1 MSEHRGVNRAA
12 TGVRAAAAR
21 PGTPS
26 LLRELNDRA
35 ALELLLDGRS
45 LTRAQLSE
53 LTGVSKVTV
62 AQMLARL
69 EERGL
74 VAAVGASSG
83 GRGPNAQLYSVVP
96 SSAYVAALYVE
107 HDLVSTAVAD
117 VTGRVIAE
125 VRDEVPSGSG
135 AGDPVELVRSAVD
148 RACALAGISVDL
160 LSAFV
165 IGSPGVVDP
174 VTGDP
179 QLAINLPA
187 WHSGVLAALRGSL
200 HKNVLIENDVNLAAI
215 AEHAAGAAVGADD
228 FVLLWVG
235 VGIGLA
241 TVLGGRL
248 HRGAS
253 GAAGEIGWLPVPGAP
268 VAPNVRVP
276 AGGGL
281 QWLAGAE
288 TVRALAAEY
297 GFAPAGTSETMSA
310 GDAVHAAVVMLRGAG
325 TPADELGADR
335 PGASADAAYG
345 NAGDPEGAARAGRFL
360 DELARRVALGAT
372 AVCTIIDPGLVVLG
386 GEVGLAGGTALADRV
401 ASEVASICPVQP
413 RVVPTAV
420 ASEPVL
426 RGALFTAVQR
436 ARADL
441 LASVAG

>member
-1 MSEHRGVNRAA
+1 MPNQTRS
-12 TGVRAAAAR
+12 R

-35 ALELLLDGRS
+35 ALGLLLDGRS
-45 LTRAQLSE
+45 MTRSRLSE

-74 VAAVGASSG
+74 VSAVGEQAG
-83 GRGPNAQLYSVVP
+83 GRGPNATLYSVVP
-96 SSAYVAALYVE
+96 SSAYVAGLYVE
-107 HDLVSTAVAD
+107 HGEVSTAVAD
-117 VTGRVIAE
+117 VTGKVIAE
-125 VRDEVPSGSG
+125 VREDTNG

-148 RACALAGISVDL
+148 RACARAGVAVAS

-174 VTGDP
+174 LTGDP
-179 QLAINLPA
+179 WLAINLPE
-187 WHSGVLAALRGSL
+187 WHEGVLDGLRGALR
-200 HKNVLIENDVNLAAI
+200 KPVLIENDVNLAAI
-215 AEHAAGAAVGADD
+215 AERSVGAAVGLDD

-241 TVLGGRL
+241 TVLGGQL

-268 VAPNVRVP
+268 VTSNVRHP

-281 QWLAGAE
+281 QWLAGAGP
-288 TVRALAAEY
+288 VRALAEQY
-297 GFAPAGTSETMSA
+297 GF
-310 GDAVHAAVVMLRGAG
+310 GDQRATAAVRGAVEATSG
-325 TPADELGADR
+325 LSLTNYADSPSAAHSDADV
-335 PGASADAAYG
+335 
-345 NAGDPEGAARAGRFL
+345 ARAAAFL
-360 DELARRVALGAT
+360 DELAHRVALGAT
-372 AVCTIIDPGLVVLG
+372 AVCAVLDPGLVVLG
-386 GEVGLAGGTALADRV
+386 GEVGLAGGQALADRV
-401 ASEVASICPVQP
+401 SAEVRRMCPVQP
-413 RVVPTAV
+413 HVVPTAV
-420 ASEPVL
+420 SSEPVL
-426 RGALFTAVQR
+426 RGALITAVDQ

>member
-1 MSEHRGVNRAA
+1 MASQSGLHQASGRGP
-12 TGVRAAAAR
+12 AR

-45 LTRAQLSE
+45 LTRSQLSD

-62 AQMLARL
+62 AQMLTRL

-74 VAAVGASSG
+74 VAAVGSNSG
-83 GRGPNAQLYSVVP
+83 GRGPNAVLYSVVP
-96 SSAYVAALYVE
+96 SSAYVAALYME
-107 HDLVSTAVAD
+107 HGLVSAAVAD
-117 VTGRVIAE
+117 VTGRVTAE
-125 VRDEVPSGSG
+125 AREDTNGD
-135 AGDPVELVRSAVD
+135 GDPVELVRSAVD
-148 RACALAGISVDL
+148 RACQRAGVSVSA

-179 QLAINLPA
+179 RWAFNLPA
-187 WHSGVLAALRGSL
+187 WHEGVLAGLRGAL
-200 HKNVLIENDVNLAAI
+200 HRNVMIENDVNLAAM
-215 AEHAAGAAVGADD
+215 AEHAAGAAAGADD
-228 FVLLWVG
+228 FVLLWLGVG
-235 VGIGLA
+235 VGLA

-253 GAAGEIGWLPVPGAP
+253 GAAGEIGWLPLPGAP
-268 VAPNVRVP
+268 VTDDVRYP
-276 AGGGL
+276 AGG
-281 QWLAGAE
+281 
-288 TVRALAAEY
+288 ALAAEH
-297 GFAPAGTSETMSA
+297 GFGSA
-310 GDAVHAAVVMLRGAG
+310 
-325 TPADELGADR
+325 
-335 PGASADAAYG
+335 GASAGEWVRAAV
-345 NAGDPEGAARAGRFL
+345 ADPGERAGRFL
-360 DELARRVALGAT
+360 DELARRVALGAV

-386 GEVGLAGGTALADRV
+386 GEVGLAGGTALAGRV
-401 ASEVASICPVQP
+401 AVEVARICPVPP

-426 RGALFTAVQR
+426 RGALLTAVNQ

>member
-1 MSEHRGVNRAA
+1 MASQTESSGEPASNRAA
-12 TGVRAAAAR
+12 GRAPTR

-35 ALELLLDGRS
+35 ALALLLDGKS

-74 VAAVGASSG
+74 VTAVGSNSG
-83 GRGPNAQLYSVVP
+83 GRGPNAALYSVVP

-107 HDLVSTAVAD
+107 QGLVSTAVAD

-125 VRDEVPSGSG
+125 VREDPTSG
-135 AGDPVELVRSAVD
+135 AGDPVELIRCAVD
-148 RACALAGISVDL
+148 RACQRAGVSVSM

-179 QLAINLPA
+179 RLAINLPA
-187 WHSGVLAALRGSL
+187 WHEGVLGGLRGAL
-200 HKNVLIENDVNLAAI
+200 HKNVLIENDVNLAAM
-215 AEHAAGAAVGADD
+215 AEHAVGAAAGTSD
-228 FVLLWVG
+228 FVLLWLDVG
-235 VGIGLA
+235 VGLA

-248 HRGAS
+248 HRGVT
-253 GAAGEIGWLPVPGAP
+253 GAAGEIGWLAVPGAP
-268 VAPNVRVP
+268 VTSDVRRP
-276 AGGGL
+276 AGGGM

-288 TVRALAAEY
+288 AVRELAAEH
-297 GFAPAGTSETMSA
+297 GFAADGASA
-310 GDAVHAAVVMLRGAG
+310 GDAVRAAVAAA
-325 TPADELGADR
+325 ADV
-335 PGASADAAYG
+335 DA
-345 NAGDPEGAARAGRFL
+345 AARADRAHEFL
-360 DELARRVALGAT
+360 GELARRVALGAV
-372 AVCTIIDPGLVVLG
+372 AVCTVIDPGLVVLG
-386 GEVGLAGGTALADRV
+386 GEVGLAGGPALASRV
-401 ASEVASICPVQP
+401 AAAVAAICPVRP

-426 RGALFTAVQR
+426 RGALLTAVNQ

-441 LASVAG
+441 LASVGG

>member
-1 MSEHRGVNRAA
+1 MASQTESSGEPASNRAA
-12 TGVRAAAAR
+12 GRAPTR

-35 ALELLLDGRS
+35 ALALLLDGKS

-74 VAAVGASSG
+74 VTPVGSNSG
-83 GRGPNAQLYSVVP
+83 GRGPNAALYSVVP

-107 HDLVSTAVAD
+107 QGLVSTAVAD

-125 VRDEVPSGSG
+125 VREDPTSG
-135 AGDPVELVRSAVD
+135 AGDPVELIRSAVD
-148 RACALAGISVDL
+148 RACQRAGVSVSM

-179 QLAINLPA
+179 RLAINLPA
-187 WHSGVLAALRGSL
+187 WHEGVLGGLRGAL
-200 HKNVLIENDVNLAAI
+200 HKNVLIENDVNLAAM
-215 AEHAAGAAVGADD
+215 AEHAVGAAAGTSD
-228 FVLLWVG
+228 FVLLWLDVG
-235 VGIGLA
+235 VGLA

-248 HRGAS
+248 HRGVS
-253 GAAGEIGWLPVPGAP
+253 GAAGEIGWLAVPGAP
-268 VAPNVRVP
+268 VTSDVRHP
-276 AGGGL
+276 AGGGM
-281 QWLAGAE
+281 QWLAGADA
-288 TVRALAAEY
+288 VRELAAEH
-297 GFAPAGTSETMSA
+297 GFAAAGVSA
-310 GDAVHAAVVMLRGAG
+310 GDAVRAAVTAAAGA
-325 TPADELGADR
+325 LDR
-335 PGASADAAYG
+335 D
-345 NAGDPEGAARAGRFL
+345 GAARSDRAHEFL
-360 DELARRVALGAT
+360 GELARRVALGAV
-372 AVCTIIDPGLVVLG
+372 AVCTVIDPGLVVLG
-386 GEVGLAGGTALADRV
+386 GEVGLAGGPALASRV
-401 ASEVASICPVQP
+401 AAAVAAICPVRP

-426 RGALFTAVQR
+426 RGALLTAVNQ

-441 LASVAG
+441 LASVGG

>member
-1 MSEHRGVNRAA
+1 MASQMPAPDSNGPDGP
-12 TGVRAAAAR
+12 TPAR

-35 ALELLLDGRS
+35 ALNLLLDGSS

-83 GRGPNAQLYSVVP
+83 GRGPNAALYSVVP
-96 SSAYVAALYVE
+96 SSAYAAALYVE
-107 HDLVSTAVAD
+107 MGQVRTAVAD

-125 VRDEVPSGSG
+125 VREDPASGE
-135 AGDPVELVRSAVD
+135 GDPVELIRSAVD
-148 RACALAGISVDL
+148 RACQLAGVSVSA

-179 QLAINLPA
+179 RLAINLPE
-187 WHSGVLAALRGSL
+187 WHEGVLSGLRGAL
-200 HKNVLIENDVNLAAI
+200 HKNVLIENDVNLAAV
-215 AEHAAGAAVGADD
+215 AEHATGAAAGTGD

-235 VGIGLA
+235 VGVGLA
-241 TVLGGRL
+241 TMLGGRL
-248 HRGAS
+248 HRGVT

-268 VAPNVRVP
+268 ITSDVGYP

-288 TVRALAAEY
+288 AVRALAAEH
-297 GFAPAGTSETMSA
+297 GFGRVSGDASA
-310 GDAVHAAVVMLRGAG
+310 GAAVRAAVAAIGDVNADGRGA
-325 TPADELGADR
+325 E
-335 PGASADAAYG
+335 
-345 NAGDPEGAARAGRFL
+345 RFL
-360 DELARRVALGAT
+360 GELARRVALGAA
-372 AVCTIIDPGLVVLG
+372 AVCTVIDPGLVVIG
-386 GEVGLAGGTALADRV
+386 GEVGLAGGLALADRV
-401 ASEVASICPVQP
+401 AAEVARICPVRP

-420 ASEPVL
+420 ATDPVL
-426 RGALFTAVQR
+426 RGALLTAVDQ

-441 LASVAG
+441 LASVGG

>member
-1 MSEHRGVNRAA
+1 MASQTESSGEPASNRAA
-12 TGVRAAAAR
+12 GRAPTR

-35 ALELLLDGRS
+35 ALALLLDGKS

-74 VAAVGASSG
+74 VTPVGSNSG
-83 GRGPNAQLYSVVP
+83 GRGPNAALYSVVP

-107 HDLVSTAVAD
+107 QGLVSTAVAD

-125 VRDEVPSGSG
+125 VREDPTSG
-135 AGDPVELVRSAVD
+135 AGDPVELIRSAVD
-148 RACALAGISVDL
+148 RACQRAGVSVSM

-179 QLAINLPA
+179 RLAINLPA
-187 WHSGVLAALRGSL
+187 WHEGVLGGLRGAL
-200 HKNVLIENDVNLAAI
+200 HKNVLIENDVNLAAM
-215 AEHAAGAAVGADD
+215 AEHAVGAAAGTSD
-228 FVLLWVG
+228 FVLLWLDVG
-235 VGIGLA
+235 VGLA

-248 HRGAS
+248 HRGVT
-253 GAAGEIGWLPVPGAP
+253 GAAGEIGWLAVPGAP
-268 VAPNVRVP
+268 VTSDVRHP
-276 AGGGL
+276 AGGGM
-281 QWLAGAE
+281 QWLAGADA
-288 TVRALAAEY
+288 VRELAAEH
-297 GFAPAGTSETMSA
+297 GFAAAGVSA
-310 GDAVHAAVVMLRGAG
+310 GDVVRAAVTAAAGA
-325 TPADELGADR
+325 LDR
-335 PGASADAAYG
+335 D
-345 NAGDPEGAARAGRFL
+345 GAARSDRAREFL
-360 DELARRVALGAT
+360 GELARRVALGAV
-372 AVCTIIDPGLVVLG
+372 AVCTVIDPGLVVLG
-386 GEVGLAGGTALADRV
+386 GEVGLAGGPALASRV
-401 ASEVASICPVQP
+401 AAAVAAICPVRP

-426 RGALFTAVQR
+426 RGALLTAVNQ

-441 LASVAG
+441 LASVGG

>member
-1 MSEHRGVNRAA
+1 MASQTRSESPGGPAANRAV
-12 TGVRAAAAR
+12 GRAPTR

-35 ALELLLDGRS
+35 ALALLLDGNS

-74 VAAVGASSG
+74 VTAVGSNSG
-83 GRGPNAQLYSVVP
+83 GRGPNAALYSVVP

-107 HDLVSTAVAD
+107 QGLVSTAVAD

-125 VRDEVPSGSG
+125 VREDPTSG

-148 RACALAGISVDL
+148 RACQRAGVSVSM

-187 WHSGVLAALRGSL
+187 WHEGVLGGLRGAL
-200 HKNVLIENDVNLAAI
+200 HKNVLIENDVNLAAV
-215 AEHAAGAAVGADD
+215 AEHAVGAAAETAD
-228 FVLLWVG
+228 FALLWLDVG
-235 VGIGLA
+235 VGLA

-248 HRGAS
+248 HRGVS
-253 GAAGEIGWLPVPGAP
+253 GAAGEIGWLAVPGAP
-268 VAPNVRVP
+268 VTSDVKHPEV
-276 AGGGL
+276 GGM
-281 QWLAGAE
+281 QWLAGSSA
-288 TVRALAAEY
+288 VRELAAEH
-297 GFAPAGTSETMSA
+297 GFAAAGVRA
-310 GDAVHAAVVMLRGAG
+310 GAAVRAAVA
-325 TPADELGADR
+325 AAAAAAKD
-335 PGASADAAYG
+335 ADAA
-345 NAGDPEGAARAGRFL
+345 ARADRFL
-360 DELARRVALGAT
+360 GELARRVALGT
-372 AVCTIIDPGLVVLG
+372 VAVCTVIDPGLVVLG
-386 GEVGLAGGTALADRV
+386 GEIGLAGGPALATRV
-401 ASEVASICPVQP
+401 AAEVAAICPVRP

-426 RGALFTAVQR
+426 RGALLTAVNQ

-441 LASVAG
+441 LASVGG

>member
-1 MSEHRGVNRAA
+1 MASQTRSESSGEPASNRAA
-12 TGVRAAAAR
+12 GRAPAR

-35 ALELLLDGRS
+35 ALALLLDGKS

-74 VAAVGASSG
+74 VTAVGSNSG
-83 GRGPNAQLYSVVP
+83 GRGPNAALYSVVP

-107 HDLVSTAVAD
+107 QGLVSTAVAD

-125 VRDEVPSGSG
+125 VREDPTSG
-135 AGDPVELVRSAVD
+135 AGDPVELIRSAVD
-148 RACALAGISVDL
+148 RACQRAGVSVSM

-179 QLAINLPA
+179 RLAINLPA
-187 WHSGVLAALRGSL
+187 WHEGVLGGLRGAL
-200 HKNVLIENDVNLAAI
+200 HKNVLIENDVNLAAM
-215 AEHAAGAAVGADD
+215 AEHAVGAAAGTSD
-228 FVLLWVG
+228 FVLLWLDVG
-235 VGIGLA
+235 VGLA

-248 HRGAS
+248 HRGAT
-253 GAAGEIGWLPVPGAP
+253 GAAGEIGWLAVPGAP
-268 VAPNVRVP
+268 VTSDVRHP

-281 QWLAGAE
+281 QWLAGADA
-288 TVRALAAEY
+288 VRELAAEH
-297 GFAPAGTSETMSA
+297 GFAAAGVSA
-310 GDAVHAAVVMLRGAG
+310 GDVVRAAVTAAAGA
-325 TPADELGADR
+325 PDS
-335 PGASADAAYG
+335 GASARSD
-345 NAGDPEGAARAGRFL
+345 RAHEFL
-360 DELARRVALGAT
+360 GELARRVALGAV
-372 AVCTIIDPGLVVLG
+372 AVCTVIDPGLVVLG
-386 GEVGLAGGTALADRV
+386 GEVGLAGGPALASRV
-401 ASEVASICPVQP
+401 AAAVAAICPVRP

-426 RGALFTAVQR
+426 RGALLTAVNQ

-441 LASVAG
+441 LASVGG